1 MTIKPFFN
9 QTESPAILA
18 RVAAFDAAVA
28 DRTIPFAIR
37 AEIGRA
43 RETYRAHIR
52 FYDNDVNSC
61 HAVSEQWLRDARRGL
76 IGYTFAGAEAII
88 AICAS
93 AYRA

>member
-1 MTIKPFFN
+1 MNKI
-9 QTESPAILA
+9 ESPKMQDRVTAFETAI
-18 RVAAFDAAVA
+18 A
-28 DRTIPFAIR
+28 DTTTPFAVR

-43 RETYRAHIR
+43 RETYRAHYR
-52 FYDNDVNSC
+52 FFENDANSC
-61 HAVSEQWLRDARRGL
+61 HAVSEQWLRDSRRGL

>member
-9 QTESPAILA
+9 QTESPKIRDRVTAFEAAI
-18 RVAAFDAAVA
+18 A
-28 DRTIPFAIR
+28 DPANVAIR
-37 AEIGRA
+37 AEIERA
-43 RETYRAHIR
+43 RETYRANIR